1 MKDVEV
7 RLQLLKGRTAAPR
20 TRGDSEF
27 RPPCETGRG
36 DRRPGVVPVT
46 GQDGTR
52 QYSLEQ
58 ELASSLRI
66 PRYVEVIIMPLRVF
80 WCLFCFGLSFLRVE
94 QTPNRNAISH
104 HVFLVAL
111 AHVFCG
117 RSMGIVCVLASVY
130 FFL

>member
-1 MKDVEV
+1 MDYLTVEV

-58 ELASSLRI
+58 EFASFLRI
-66 PRYVEVIIMPLRVF
+66 PR
-80 WCLFCFGLSFLRVE
+80 
-94 QTPNRNAISH
+94 
-104 HVFLVAL
+104 
-111 AHVFCG
+111 
-117 RSMGIVCVLASVY
+117 
-130 FFL
+130 